1 LIHSLFNGTWIDND
15 QPLILPD
22 NRAFRYGEGLFET
35 MRAQRGEVPLFD
47 YHWQRLI
54 SSLPLLYFEL
64 PIHFTADHLKEQIQK
79 LCRKNKLSDAARVRL
94 MIFKGEGGIWEAPT
108 SSFNWMLQC
117 WPLPQSKPELNI
129 NGLDIGV
136 FEGARKSCDNY
147 SNIKSNNYLIYAL
160 AAQYAKINHWNEAI
174 VLNQHDRIC
183 DTTIANIFFIKNNMI
198 HTPALTEGCVS
209 GVMRNYLLG
218 QFRKAD
224 IAFEEGA
231 YAIDDLL
238 NADEIFLTNAI
249 QGIRWVKSLGDTVYA
264 CRETAELSQFVE
276 SLMR

>member
-1 LIHSLFNGTWIDND
+1 LRHTLFNGKWIDNE
-15 QPLILPD
+15 QPLIPPD

-35 MRAQRGEVPLFD
+35 MRWQKDTVPLFE
-47 YHWQRLI
+47 YHWQRLTE
-54 SSLPLLYFEL
+54 SLPLLYFEL
-64 PIHFTADHLKEQIQK
+64 PTHFTSDYLQEQIQK
-79 LCRKNKLSDAARVRL
+79 LCKKNHHTKSARIRL
-94 MIFKGEGGIWEAPT
+94 TIFKGEGGIWEAPT
-108 SSFNWMLQC
+108 SSFNWLLQC
-117 WPLPQSKPELNI
+117 WPLPQSKPELNV

-136 FEGARKSCDNY
+136 FEGARKSCDAF
-147 SNIKSNNYLIYAL
+147 SHIKSNNYLLYTL
-160 AAQYAKINHWNEAI
+160 AAQYAKFQHWNEAI

-218 QFRKAD
+218 HFRKAD

-249 QGIRWVKSLGDTVYA
+249 QGVRWVKSLRHRVYA
-264 CRETAELSQFVE
+264 CRETAELSQFVDAL
-276 SLMR
+276 SR

>member
-1 LIHSLFNGTWIDND
+1 LTNSLFNGTWFEND

-47 YHWQRLI
+47 YHWQRLT

-108 SSFNWMLQC
+108 SSFNWLLQC
-117 WPLPQSKPELNI
+117 WPLPQSKPELNV

-136 FEGARKSCDNY
+136 FEGARKSCDIF

-160 AAQYAKINHWNEAI
+160 AAQYAKTKQWNEAI

-183 DTTIANIFFIKNNMI
+183 DTTIANIFFIKKNMI
-198 HTPALTEGCVS
+198 HTPALSEGCVK
-209 GVMRNYLLG
+209 GVMRSYLLD
-218 QFRKAD
+218 QFRQAD

-231 YAIDDLL
+231 YTL
-238 NADEIFLTNAI
+238 NHLYDADEIFLTNAI
-249 QGIRWVKSLGDTVYA
+249 QGIRWVKSLGERTYVS
-264 CRETAELSQFVE
+264 REVARIYHILP
-276 SLMR
+276 